1 MLEQYRISD
10 FIEWHTEKKLL
21 LNPEFQ
27 RGNVWVP
34 AARVYLIDTILREL
48 PVPKFYL
55 RTKIDVERQVS
66 IREVVDGQQRLKAI
80 LDFAADKIRLTSR
93 AGEFDGLTYSTLSP
107 EHKAAFLEYPLAV
120 EQLLNAD
127 ENHVLEVFSRLNSYN
142 VSLNPAEK
150 RHAKYQGKFKWKV
163 RELSKAWS
171 VLWTQYGL
179 ITTRQR
185 VRMEDDVTMAQLL
198 MIVSEGVKDGGSD
211 KIDRYYKDH
220 DENYDEDASA
230 EDALN
235 SVLAVFVERFG
246 DMLTDTRLA
255 TTPQFLMLFAAL
267 AHRLKGIPQG
277 DIEGDMPA
285 GDVGLGDQQTIE
297 ANLTSLAAALEEE
310 KPPNRFAQFVTRSS
324 TTTHRIASRQVRFR
338 IFYEALGGQPI

>member
-10 FIEWHTEKKLL
+10 FIEWHSEKKLL
-21 LNPEFQ
+21 LNPDFQ
-27 RGNVWVP
+27 RGSVWVP
-34 AARVYLIDTILREL
+34 AARVYLIDTILRGL
-48 PVPKFYL
+48 PVPKIYL
-55 RTKIDVERQVS
+55 RTKIDVERQISV
-66 IREVVDGQQRLKAI
+66 REVVDGQQRLKAV
-80 LDFAADKIRLTSR
+80 LDFAADKVRLTSR
-93 AGEFDGLTYSTLSP
+93 AGEFEGLTYSTLSP
-107 EHKAAFLEYPLAV
+107 ELKAVFLEYPLAV

-150 RHAKYQGKFKWKV
+150 RHAKFQGKFKWKV

-171 VLWTQYGL
+171 VLWTQYDL

-198 MIVSEGVKDGGSD
+198 MIVSEGVRDGGSD

-220 DENYDEDASA
+220 DESYDEGPVA
-230 EDALN
+230 EEMLN
-235 SVLAVFVERFG
+235 SVLKVFVERIG
-246 DMLTDTRLA
+246 DIITGTKLA

-267 AHRLKGIPQG
+267 AHRLRGIPQG
-277 DIEGDMPA
+277 GVEGDMPA
-285 GDVGLGDQQTIE
+285 GNVGLGDQQTVE

-310 KPPNRFAQFVTRSS
+310 QPPVRFSQFVARSS
-324 TTTHRIASRQVRFR
+324 TTTQRIASRQVRFR
-338 IFYEALGGQPI
+338 MFYEALGGQLI

>member
-1 MLEQYRISD
+1 MLEQFRISD
-10 FIEWHTEKKLL
+10 FIEWHSEKKLL
-21 LNPEFQ
+21 LNPDFQ
-27 RGNVWVP
+27 RGSVWVP
-34 AARVYLIDTILREL
+34 AARVFLIDTILRGL
-48 PVPKFYL
+48 PVPKIYL

-80 LDFAADKIRLTSR
+80 LDFAADKVRLTSR
-93 AGEFDGLTYSTLSP
+93 AGEFEGFTYSTLPP
-107 EHKAAFLEYPLAV
+107 ELKATFLEYPLAV

-142 VSLNPAEK
+142 VTLNPAEK
-150 RHAKYQGKFKWKV
+150 RHAKFQGKFKWKV

-198 MIVSEGVKDGGSD
+198 MIVSEGVSDGGSD

-220 DENYDEDASA
+220 DENYDEGAA
-230 EDALN
+230 EETLN
-235 SVLAVFVERFG
+235 AVLAVFVDRLG
-246 DMLTDTRLA
+246 DIITGTKLA

-267 AHRLKGIPQG
+267 AHRLRGIPQG

-285 GDVGLGDQQTIE
+285 GNVGLGDQQTVE
-297 ANLTSLAAALEEE
+297 ANLTNLAAALEEE
-310 KPPNRFAQFVTRSS
+310 EPPVRFTQFVTRSS
-324 TTTHRIASRQVRFR
+324 ATTQRIASRQVRFR
-338 IFYEALGGQPI
+338 MFYQALGGQPI